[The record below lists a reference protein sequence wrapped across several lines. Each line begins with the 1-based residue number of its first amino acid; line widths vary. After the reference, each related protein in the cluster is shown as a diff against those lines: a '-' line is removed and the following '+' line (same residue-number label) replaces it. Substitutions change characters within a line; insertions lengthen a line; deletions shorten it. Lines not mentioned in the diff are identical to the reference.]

1 MRQTGL
7 GSIFQSREQAHDHIS
22 NRMVENICNYIACV
36 EDSSF
41 YAASS
46 DNSECGRYARF
57 REAFNESGL
66 EDPAFVTIGQL
77 IGQNVERH
85 K

>member
-41 YAASS
+41 YAALQAIIQNVEDMRGS
-46 DNSECGRYARF
+46 G
-57 REAFNESGL
+57 FNESEL

>member
-22 NRMVENICNYIACV
+22 NRMVENICNYIARV

-41 YAASS
+41 YAALQ
-46 DNSECGRYARF
+46 A
-57 REAFNESGL
+57 
-66 EDPAFVTIGQL
+66 I
-77 IGQNVERH
+77 IQNVEDMRGSGKPLMNLNLKTLH
-85 K
+85 L